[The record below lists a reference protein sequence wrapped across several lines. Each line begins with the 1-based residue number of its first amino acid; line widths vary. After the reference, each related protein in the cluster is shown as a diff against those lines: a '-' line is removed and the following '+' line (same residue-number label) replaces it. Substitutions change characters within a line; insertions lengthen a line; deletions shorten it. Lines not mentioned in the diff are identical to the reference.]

1 MKLGAKKVVRVKKNR
16 QIALTMR
23 RHDVGN
29 VLVLILHFIFYS
41 IQKKGHKP
49 KIFSFFTNVHI
60 TVIGTPEES
69 YKAMLTM
76 TFLHEMGMI
85 ANIFPV

>member
-23 RHDVGN
+23 RHDVGY
-29 VLVLILHFIFYS
+29 VLVLTTFHLLFHP
-41 IQKKGHKP
+41 KKGHKP

-69 YKAMLTM
+69 YKATLTM
-76 TFLHEMGMI
+76 TFLYEMGMI
-85 ANIFPV
+85 ANIFSV